1 MGDVDFI
8 VEPIMAASGFEQLL
22 EILSVHN
29 FLYVV
34 LEKYYKKTHEN
45 KRYRDRNLQMIW
57 SPKSSFYILFL

>member
-8 VEPIMAASGFEQLL
+8 VEPITAASGFEQLL

-34 LEKYYKKTHEN
+34 LEKYYKKKHDISEN
-45 KRYRDRNLQMIW
+45 KLYRD
-57 SPKSSFYILFL
+57 FYLYLVLIH

>member
-34 LEKYYKKTHEN
+34 LEKYYKKTHDISEN
-45 KRYRDRNLQMIW
+45 KWYRDRNL
-57 SPKSSFYILFL
+57 